1 MVAMIRKYR
10 NPRRSDRLEAAQHE
24 TGDDHEDDDREGDRP
39 GPIP

>member
-1 MVAMIRKYR
+1 MVAVIRKYR

-24 TGDDHEDDDREGDRP
+24 TGDDHEDDHREGDRA